1 MTDSNCPNCGAPAK
15 GLACEYCGTP
25 LKGPQEALT
34 LAIGKTVSVSFEH
47 DGRLYEFDMQLD
59 NVRVDASMDPTGLY
73 SDGMLVRT
81 VYNTPEYEAS
91 MSGRL
96 VPSVKHGRE
105 CVWFCRELA
114 PGEMTR

>member
-15 GLACEYCGTP
+15 GLACEYCGTM
-25 LKGPQEALT
+25 LKNPQEALT

-59 NVRVDASMDPTGLY
+59 NVRVDASMDPAGLY
-73 SDGMLVRT
+73 SDGMLVMT
-81 VYNTPEYEAS
+81 ICNTPEYEAS

-96 VPSVKHGRE
+96 VPSVKHGGE
-105 CVWFCRELA
+105 GLLFYRELA
-114 PGEMTR
+114 PDEVTC